1 MNPASGAPSST
12 NPAPAASENAPVMR
26 SIVKIRRCM
35 AAVSPFVWARVIS
48 GISRPDSAPST
59 ENGKNNSGSAIP
71 FKLPYWA
78 TASARL
84 PV

>member
-1 MNPASGAPSST
+1 
-12 NPAPAASENAPVMR
+12 
-26 SIVKIRRCM
+26 M

-59 ENGKNNSGSAIP
+59 ENGKNSSGSAMP
-71 FKLPYWA
+71 FRLPYWA